1 MQWMSDFS
9 AAATFLMPSVKSD
22 VRVHNTLLLPNQLRH
37 SIKTLCLENFYRRSL
52 GSSFTL
58 FRHDNFSVTRVLC
71 TRCVYTFLCVYVWSD
86 LSCDLCVIEG
96 SGAHMGST
104 VLIIS
109 PRDISGSSV
118 LQCCR
123 HASGPGPGGK
133 CLLGR
138 GQVTWPGLRSVSGEA
153 IRAARRY
160 TRCDAG
166 ITRGGAGAF
175 CCDDFALWSKQNKD
189 RVGDTGLRDHL

>member
-96 SGAHMGST
+96 SGAHMGSA

-123 HASGPGPGGK
+123 HASGP
-133 CLLGR
+133 R
-138 GQVTWPGLRSVSGEA
+138 
-153 IRAARRY
+153 
-160 TRCDAG
+160 
-166 ITRGGAGAF
+166 TRGKVSPWTRSGHVAWTEISIWRGHPGRNKVHQVW
-175 CCDDFALWSKQNKD
+175 CRHHPRWSRGFLLRWFFLVIETKQ
-189 RVGDTGLRDHL
+189 G